1 MKVTIPERTFERLLS
16 ATKHSVANGDPREE
30 LCHIKLTVT
39 KNSITA
45 FSCDGYRAS
54 KITFEA
60 EADEDFVIWI
70 KPFSF
75 KASKSGMRIVK
86 IESIDLYICIS
97 IQNEKYDECFY
108 QFPKKNIVSKINV
121 ENLFAIERDQK
132 FACNTKYFKD
142 ALNAV
147 SAVTND
153 RLKTAIIK
161 TVTDKPTET
170 ILIEATDETFDF
182 KQIVLPVRFGN

>member
-1 MKVTIPERTFERLLS
+1 MKKSRSDAAKRPKRSNKMKVTIPERTFERLLS

-70 KPFSF
+70 KPFF
-75 KASKSGMRIVK
+75 LRQAKA
-86 IESIDLYICIS
+86 
-97 IQNEKYDECFY
+97 EC
-108 QFPKKNIVSKINV
+108 
-121 ENLFAIERDQK
+121 E
-132 FACNTKYFKD
+132 
-142 ALNAV
+142 
-147 SAVTND
+147 
-153 RLKTAIIK
+153 
-161 TVTDKPTET
+161 
-170 ILIEATDETFDF
+170 
-182 KQIVLPVRFGN
+182 